1 MDDNNYLD
9 NLYDNRYFKKIHML
23 EGEQILEDDI
33 FYFNDEIL
41 KKYSKKNKCYIAF
54 DDGIYNLTEIKNE
67 INDEFR
73 DYIENINRISLF
85 NSSGDSVEPDKIFN
99 FFKNSNQIEN
109 KFYDIGFN
117 LECGLYYPNKRI
129 KQNIRFCINN
139 KIRFLYNI
147 LRNLDNYIKDEYNKD
162 EYNDESQ
169 VNYNNNVNIITE
181 YIDNLNQYANN
192 NENINI
198 RTITVNNYV
207 GIYFSIYNTVMYFL
221 FLIFLFLI
229 FLIFFLVTKNKK
241 ILYALVLLS
250 LILIY
255 FYYKKVYKFKKSN
268 YKYSI
273 KSLYNERKPDYVN

>member
-1 MDDNNYLD
+1 MNDNNYLD

-23 EGEQILEDDI
+23 KGEQILEDDI
-33 FYFNDEIL
+33 FYFNDEKL

-67 INDEFR
+67 INDKFR
-73 DYIENINRISLF
+73 DYIERIEPISLTNDSN
-85 NSSGDSVEPDKIFN
+85 NSIGPDKIFN
-99 FFKNSNQIEN
+99 FLKNSNQIEN

-147 LRNLDNYIKDEYNKD
+147 LRNLDNYIKDEYND
-162 EYNDESQ
+162 DSQ
-169 VNYNNNVNIITE
+169 VNYNNVNIITE
-181 YIDNLNQYANN
+181 CIDNLNQYANN

-241 ILYALVLLS
+241 NLYALVLLS

-273 KSLYNERKPDYVN
+273 KSLYNNRKPDYVN